1 LEIFSESISEM
12 SNVIARRNDGYVQ
25 TSSYTCFVLECGVQL
40 MEFHPLSEFQEDTCI
55 SAYIV
60 AGHGLV
66 AVTELG
72 QVSIHSFTQFAQNMM
87 STFGATV
94 TPTKSSEHQVFAFK
108 DSQLGFIPISTEDSL
123 LTRRDTF
130 TDLAINKIS
139 TIIAKESIILKQ
151 LLALKKFANIDPAK
165 RVKRSLASWIL
176 SPDIGELLIYIFV

>member
-1 LEIFSESISEM
+1 M
-12 SNVIARRNDGYVQ
+12 
-25 TSSYTCFVLECGVQL
+25 
-40 MEFHPLSEFQEDTCI
+40 
-55 SAYIV
+55 
-60 AGHGLV
+60 V

-72 QVSIHSFTQFAQNMM
+72 QVSIHSFAQFALNMK

-151 LLALKKFANIDPAK
+151 LLALQKFVNIDPATK
-165 RVKRSLASWIL
+165 VKRSLASWIL